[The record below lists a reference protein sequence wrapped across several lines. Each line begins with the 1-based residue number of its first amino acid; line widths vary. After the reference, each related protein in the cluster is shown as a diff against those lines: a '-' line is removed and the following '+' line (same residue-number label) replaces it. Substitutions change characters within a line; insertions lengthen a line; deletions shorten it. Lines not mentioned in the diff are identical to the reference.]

1 MLELHY
7 WLQNFTKMPNSP
19 KCDEPRR
26 LAGEEIKSLQPN
38 EFACK
43 PEVSPTSMFLEVVV
57 GKNMSLIC
65 NVEVIMNSYNIL
77 YLYIQLLYILV
88 ELIVSQHFCK
98 LELFL
103 VSCDILLG
111 FICKDKT
118 LDKTAIETKTLLHK
132 FVNVCMAYTY
142 MRGIKW
148 YNIWSPKNGPSYQ
161 MFVIVTENI
170 VFHVWQF
177 QLSRPLSLVFKTAE
191 I

>member
-1 MLELHY
+1 MSSRLHLNFIFYYFHRVLTLHQNDWFCDCHVLELHY

-77 YLYIQLLYILV
+77 YLYI
-88 ELIVSQHFCK
+88 
-98 LELFL
+98 
-103 VSCDILLG
+103 
-111 FICKDKT
+111 
-118 LDKTAIETKTLLHK
+118 
-132 FVNVCMAYTY
+132 
-142 MRGIKW
+142 
-148 YNIWSPKNGPSYQ
+148 
-161 MFVIVTENI
+161 
-170 VFHVWQF
+170 
-177 QLSRPLSLVFKTAE
+177 
-191 I
+191 